1 MNKKYL
7 AIVSLSLMLGMFSGI
22 SHATCIISLPFIP
35 APGGPAYGSE
45 ATVTTGCFT
54 PIAGGGGVTT
64 SSMTNTFSIGSGSA
78 TSNLSTGVLTA
89 YAATTS
95 GNSIWSA
102 SNFWDTLT
110 FSGLPTGGTMLTA
123 MFTLT
128 GSFTGSSVGSGLISV
143 NGISAA
149 SFSAGS
155 SSSSPLPSSISVN
168 FLALNGTPI
177 QIGAELYTNAGSYNQ
192 GALGTAKLNPATFS
206 ILAPSGTTFTS
217 ASTQFVNVTT
227 VPLPASL
234 GLLSL
239 GLAAI
244 TGVARRSKS
253 RVSHQTSSGV

>member
-22 SHATCIISLPFIP
+22 SHAITVCAILPFIP
-35 APGGPAYGSE
+35 APGSGPAYGSE
-45 ATVTTGCFT
+45 ALAGCGT
-54 PIAGGGGVTT
+54 QAGGGGVTT
-64 SSMTNTFSIGSGSA
+64 SSMTNTSTFGSGSA
-78 TSNLSTGVLTA
+78 ASNLSTGVLTA

-95 GNSIWSA
+95 VSGNTILSA

-128 GSFTGSSVGSGLISV
+128 GSFTGSGVGSGLISV
-143 NGISAA
+143 NGVSAA

-155 SSSSPLPSSISVN
+155 SSPLPSSISAS

-177 QIGAELYTNAGSYNQ
+177 QIGAGLSSSAGSFTT

-244 TGVARRSKS
+244 TGVARRGKS
-253 RVSHQTSSGV
+253 RVPHQTGSGV

>member
-7 AIVSLSLMLGMFSGI
+7 AIVSLSLMLGMFSGL
-22 SHATCIISLPFIP
+22 SHAICIVTLPFIP

-45 ATVTTGCFT
+45 ATVTTSCFT

-78 TSNLSTGVLTA
+78 TSNLSTGLLTA
-89 YAATTS
+89 YATTTS
-95 GNSIWSA
+95 SSGNNIWSA

-128 GSFTGSSVGSGLISV
+128 GSFTGSGVGSGFINV
-143 NGISAA
+143 NGASAA
-149 SFSAGS
+149 SFSA
-155 SSSSPLPSSISVN
+155 SSSSPLPSSISAS
-168 FLALNGTPI
+168 FLVLNGTPI
-177 QIGAELYTNAGSYNQ
+177 QIGAGLLTVAGDFNT
-192 GALGTAKLNPATFS
+192 GALGTANLNPATFS
-206 ILAPSGTTFTS
+206 ILAPSGATFTS
-217 ASTQFVNVTT
+217 ASTKFVNVTT

-244 TGVARRSKS
+244 TGVARRGKS
-253 RVSHQTSSGV
+253 RVSHQTGSV